1 MMRVWIS
8 VDMEGI
14 SGIVER
20 RQLLPA
26 QDQYEH
32 GRMALMQD
40 LDAVLTEL
48 RGAPDLDGE
57 IVVNDSHDGM
67 LNVLWDQIPPGVR
80 LISGGTKALSMNQGV
95 KDADVALFVGYHA
108 MAGTAAAVMDHTY
121 SGEIFR
127 VTLNGREVG
136 ETGINAAVAGYYGVP
151 VGLVS
156 GDDKVAHEVAALLP
170 DAVAVTVK
178 EGVSRNSAVL
188 LSSHETTQRLRKGV
202 TEALARVRKGTLK
215 AYRIDGP
222 THWTMT
228 LMTADMADRAMYCPG
243 TERVDGRTVAFTT
256 DTVLE
261 GFRAFYTVMGLASG
275 RPIY

>member
-1 MMRVWIS
+1 MRVWIS

-20 RQLLPA
+20 RQLLPG
-26 QDQYEH
+26 QDQYER
-32 GRMALMQD
+32 GRISLMHD

-48 RGAPDLDGE
+48 RAAPDLEGD

-67 LNVLWDQIPPGVR
+67 LNVLWDQRPPGVR

-95 KDADVALFVGYHA
+95 ESADLALFIGYHA

-127 VTLNGREVG
+127 VTLNGQEVG

-156 GDDKVAHEVAALLP
+156 GDDKLAREVGALLP
-170 DAVAVTVK
+170 SAVSVTVK
-178 EGVSRNSAVL
+178 EAVSRNSALL
-188 LSSHETTQRLRKGV
+188 LSAYEVDQRLRAGV
-202 TEALARVRKGTLK
+202 TQALSRARQGSLTP
-215 AYRIDGP
+215 YRVDSP

-228 LMTADMADRAMYCPG
+228 LMTSDMAERAMYCPG
-243 TERVDGRTVAFTT
+243 IQRLDGRTVGFIT

-275 RPIY
+275 RPLY

>member
-1 MMRVWIS
+1 MRIWLSI
-8 VDMEGI
+8 DMEGI

-20 RQLLPA
+20 RQLLPG
-26 QDQYEH
+26 QDQYER
-32 GRMALMQD
+32 GRVALMQD

-48 RGAPDLDGE
+48 RAAPDLEGD

-67 LNVLWDQIPPGVR
+67 LNVLWDQLPPGVR

-95 KDADVALFVGYHA
+95 QAADLALFVGYHA

-156 GDDKVAHEVAALLP
+156 GDDKLAHEVSALLP
-170 DAVAVTVK
+170 SAVSVTVK
-178 EGVSRNSAVL
+178 EGVSRNSAIL
-188 LSSHETTQRLRKGV
+188 MSRHETTQRLRTGV
-202 TEALARVRKGTLK
+202 AEALSRARTGSLTP
-215 AYRIDGP
+215 YRIESP

-228 LMTADMADRAMYCPG
+228 LMTSDMADRAMYCPG
-243 TERVDGRTVAFTT
+243 VQRLDGRTIGFTT
-256 DTVLE
+256 DTVIE

-275 RPIY
+275 RPLY

>member
-1 MMRVWIS
+1 MRVWIS
-8 VDMEGI
+8 IDMEGM

-20 RQLLPA
+20 RQLIPG
-26 QDQYEH
+26 QDQYER

-67 LNVLWDQIPPGVR
+67 LNVLWDRIPPGVR

-95 KDADVALFVGYHA
+95 QHADLALFVGYHA
-108 MAGTAAAVMDHTY
+108 MAGTPAAIMDHTY

-136 ETGINAAVAGYYGVP
+136 ETGINAAVAGHYGVP

-156 GDDKVAHEVAALLP
+156 GDDKLAHEVAALLP
-170 DAVAVTVK
+170 GAVTVIVK
-178 EGVSRNSAVL
+178 EGVSRNSAGL
-188 LSSHETTQRLRKGV
+188 LSSHETTQRLREGV
-202 TEALARVRKGTLK
+202 AEALARARTGSLRPYKVD
-215 AYRIDGP
+215 AP

-243 TERVDGRTVAFTT
+243 TERIDGRTVAFTT

>member
-1 MMRVWIS
+1 MMRVWVS

-20 RQLLPA
+20 RQLLPG
-26 QDQYEH
+26 QDQYER
-32 GRMALMQD
+32 GRLALMQD

-67 LNVLWDQIPPGVR
+67 LNVLWDQVPPGVR

-95 KDADVALFVGYHA
+95 KDADLALFVGYHA

-127 VTLNGREVG
+127 VILNGREVG

-156 GDDKVAHEVAALLP
+156 GDDKVAREVNALLP

-188 LSSHETTQRLRKGV
+188 LSSHETTRRLRRGV
-202 TEALARVRKGTLK
+202 AEALARARQGSLTP
-215 AYRIDGP
+215 YRIDGP
-222 THWTMT
+222 SDWTMT

-243 TERVDGRTVAFTT
+243 TKRVDGRTVAFTT
-256 DTVLE
+256 ETVLE
-261 GFRAFYTVMGLASG
+261 GFRSFYTVMGLASG